1 MDFETVVKKRRMC
14 REFLDRDVLQE
25 KIDRILDLALR
36 YPSAGHTE
44 PQEFIVV
51 RDQRVKENL
60 AQAALEQ
67 MFVAQAPLV
76 IVVVSDTR
84 RSARRY
90 GERGVHFFSIT
101 DGSFAAML
109 ILLAVV
115 NEGLGA
121 CFVGSFYDE
130 EVQDVLGLPPEVR
143 PIGIIPIGY
152 CAEEPRELRADPKRR
167 SSIVIGTEVDSASPA
182 ELLQSFGVYPKGKL
196 PPGVGASH

>member
-14 REFLDRDVLQE
+14 REFLDRDVPQE
-25 KIDRILDLALR
+25 KIERVIDLASR

-51 RDQRVKENL
+51 RDQRMKQAL

-67 MFVAQAPLV
+67 MFIAQAPLV
-76 IVVVSDTR
+76 IVVVSDIR

-90 GERGVHFFSIT
+90 RERGVHFFSIT

-109 ILLAVV
+109 VLLAVV

-121 CFVGSFYDE
+121 CFVGSFYMRKCKMSWAYRKPFAPSGSSPSATAPKKD
-130 EVQDVLGLPPEVR
+130 
-143 PIGIIPIGY
+143 
-152 CAEEPRELRADPKRR
+152 RECSRADPKYSKVQIIHRDR
-167 SSIVIGTEVDSASPA
+167 YGSG
-182 ELLQSFGVYPKGKL
+182 
-196 PPGVGASH
+196 

>member
-36 YPSAGHTE
+36 YPSAGHSE

-67 MFVAQAPLV
+67 MFVVQAPLV

-121 CFVGSFYDE
+121 CFVGSFYDK
-130 EVQDVLGLPPEVR
+130 EVQDVLGLPVEVR

-152 CAEEPRELRADPKRR
+152 CAEGSREFPRR
-167 SSIVIGTEVDSASPA
+167 SKAQIIHRDDYRSG
-182 ELLQSFGVYPKGKL
+182 
-196 PPGVGASH
+196 

>member
-1 MDFETVVKKRRMC
+1 MVVKKRRMC
-14 REFLDRDVLQE
+14 REYSDKDVPQE
-25 KIDRILDLALR
+25 KVDRILDIASR

-51 RDQRVKENL
+51 RDQRVKEDL
-60 AQAALEQ
+60 ARAALEQ

-90 GERGVHFFSIT
+90 GERGIHFFSIT

-121 CFVGSFYDE
+121 CFVGSFYDG
-130 EVQDVLGLPPEVR
+130 EVQDVLGLPEAIR

-152 CAEEPRELRADPKRR
+152 CAEEPRKFPRRARAQIIHRDGYGSR
-167 SSIVIGTEVDSASPA
+167 
-182 ELLQSFGVYPKGKL
+182 
-196 PPGVGASH
+196 

>member
-1 MDFETVVKKRRMC
+1 MDFETVVKRRRMC
-14 REFLDRDVLQE
+14 REFLERDVPQE
-25 KIDRILDLALR
+25 KIDRILDLASR

-51 RDQRVKENL
+51 HKRRMKEDL
-60 AQAALEQ
+60 AHAALDQ

-76 IVVVSDTR
+76 IVVVSDVR

-90 GERGVHFFSIT
+90 GERGVRFFSII
-101 DGSFAAML
+101 DGAFVAML

-115 NEGLGA
+115 DGGLGA

-130 EVQDVLGLPPEVR
+130 EVQEVLSLPQEVR

-152 CAEEPRELRADPKRR
+152 CAERPRKFRRR
-167 SSIVIGTEVDSASPA
+167 SREQIVHRDRYGRR
-182 ELLQSFGVYPKGKL
+182 
-196 PPGVGASH
+196 

>member
-1 MDFETVVKKRRMC
+1 MDLEMVVKKRRMC
-14 REFLDRDVLQE
+14 REFLDRDVPQE
-25 KIDRILDLALR
+25 KIDRILDLASR

-44 PQEFIVV
+44 PQEFIVL

-60 AQAALEQ
+60 ARAALEQ

-130 EVQDVLGLPPEVR
+130 EVQDVLGLPAEVR

-152 CAEEPRELRADPKRR
+152 CAEGPREFPRR
-167 SSIVIGTEVDSASPA
+167 SKAQIIHRDR
-182 ELLQSFGVYPKGKL
+182 Y
-196 PPGVGASH
+196 

>member
-1 MDFETVVKKRRMC
+1 MDFETVVKRRRMC
-14 REFLDRDVLQE
+14 REFSDREVPQE
-25 KIDRILDLALR
+25 VIERILELASR

-51 RDQRVKENL
+51 HNRRMKEDL
-60 AQAALEQ
+60 AHAALDQ

-76 IVVVSDTR
+76 IVVVSDVR

-90 GERGVHFFSIT
+90 GERGVRLFSII
-101 DGSFAAML
+101 DGAFVAML

-115 NEGLGA
+115 EEGLGA

-130 EVQDVLGLPPEVR
+130 EVQEVLSLPQEVR

-152 CAEEPRELRADPKRR
+152 CAEVPRKFRRR
-167 SSIVIGTEVDSASPA
+167 SREQIVHRDRYGRR
-182 ELLQSFGVYPKGKL
+182 
-196 PPGVGASH
+196 

>member
-1 MDFETVVKKRRMC
+1 MDFETVVKRRRMC
-14 REFLDRDVLQE
+14 RAYSNRDVPPE
-25 KIDRILDLALR
+25 KVDRILDLACR

-51 RDQRVKENL
+51 RDQWVKEAL
-60 AQAALEQ
+60 ARAALGQ

-90 GERGVHFFSIT
+90 GERGIHFFSIT

-130 EVQDVLGLPPEVR
+130 EVQEVLDLPEAIR

-152 CAEEPRELRADPKRR
+152 CAEGPREFPRR
-167 SSIVIGTEVDSASPA
+167 SKAQIIHRDRYGSG
-182 ELLQSFGVYPKGKL
+182 
-196 PPGVGASH
+196 